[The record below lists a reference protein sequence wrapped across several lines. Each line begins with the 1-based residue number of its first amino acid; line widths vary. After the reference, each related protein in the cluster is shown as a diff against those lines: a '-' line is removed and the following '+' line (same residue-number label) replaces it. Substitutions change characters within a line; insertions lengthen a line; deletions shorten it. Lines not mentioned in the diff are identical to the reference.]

1 MAKQDD
7 TPLMQQW
14 RDAKSRHPDALIFFR
29 VGDFYE
35 MFNEDAIEGAKL
47 LGLTLTSRN
56 NGGAS
61 AVPLAGVPAR
71 ARDEYLERLVRL
83 GRRVA
88 VCEQVEDPATAK
100 GLVRRE
106 VVETVT
112 PGAVLTDGLLA
123 ARRNNWLVAVTRTDA
138 GAWCVA
144 AADVSTGEVH
154 LSAVA
159 GADLESELG
168 ALEPSELL
176 LPKSLEGTTIVG
188 ADNAIRTYRPD
199 WIFDAGAGE
208 EESRRAWGVHSVAG
222 FGFEEGDTALL
233 GVLGGILTY
242 LGEVQPTA
250 RASLRV
256 PSIRRRDG
264 AMVLDEMTRR
274 NLELVDTLRP
284 DRREDAPATLLDV
297 IDETMTPMGS
307 RLLRRWLLRPL
318 VDVAAIWARQT
329 AVAELNED
337 APRRRTLRT
346 VLRDVRDLERLGA
359 KLAAGRIGPRDLAAL
374 GRSIALL
381 PDVGK
386 AGSGLHADRI
396 AEIMTSLDMLDDVRE
411 RIASALTDEPPPVL
425 GEGGVIREGYDD
437 ELDELRSTRDGAQDA
452 IARFQTGERQ
462 RTGITSLKVGY
473 NKVFGYYIEV
483 TRPNLDRVPSDYE
496 RRQTISNAERFVTP
510 DLKEWESRILN
521 AEERIGALETRLFAE
536 LRAALAAAVP
546 RIQASADAVA
556 ELDVLS
562 GMAQT
567 AERRGY
573 ARPEVHSGYRL
584 EITGG
589 RHPVVETMMPR
600 EMFIPNDV
608 VLDEEGRIVI
618 LTGPNMAGK
627 STLLRQVGL
636 IQLLAQMGSFVPAVA
651 ARIPLCDRIFT
662 RVGASDNLVRG
673 QSTFMVEMQ
682 ETAAIL
688 NGASSRSLVLL
699 DEIGRGTATYDGVSI
714 AWAVTE
720 HLHERIGVK
729 TIFATHYHELT
740 QLADLLP
747 ALVNRNVAV
756 REAGNEIVF
765 LHQLRPGGADR
776 SYGIEVGRLAGLPDE
791 VVGRAREILRELEG
805 AHSGGGAGLGR
816 SGARRP
822 ASTSPPDQLS
832 LFRPADHPALVALRE
847 LHPDTLT
854 PLEALNLLSQ
864 LHAIA
869 TGRSVSDV

>member
-1 MAKQDD
+1 
-7 TPLMQQW
+7 
-14 RDAKSRHPDALIFFR
+14 
-29 VGDFYE
+29 
-35 MFNEDAIEGAKL
+35 
-47 LGLTLTSRN
+47 
-56 NGGAS
+56 
-61 AVPLAGVPAR
+61 
-71 ARDEYLERLVRL
+71 
-83 GRRVA
+83 
-88 VCEQVEDPATAK
+88 
-100 GLVRRE
+100 
-106 VVETVT
+106 
-112 PGAVLTDGLLA
+112 
-123 ARRNNWLVAVTRTDA
+123 
-138 GAWCVA
+138 
-144 AADVSTGEVH
+144 
-154 LSAVA
+154 
-159 GADLESELG
+159 
-168 ALEPSELL
+168 
-176 LPKSLEGTTIVG
+176 
-188 ADNAIRTYRPD
+188 
-199 WIFDAGAGE
+199 
-208 EESRRAWGVHSVAG
+208 
-222 FGFEEGDTALL
+222 
-233 GVLGGILTY
+233 
-242 LGEVQPTA
+242 
-250 RASLRV
+250 
-256 PSIRRRDG
+256 
-264 AMVLDEMTRR
+264 
-274 NLELVDTLRP
+274 
-284 DRREDAPATLLDV
+284 
-297 IDETMTPMGS
+297 
-307 RLLRRWLLRPL
+307 
-318 VDVAAIWARQT
+318 
-329 AVAELNED
+329 
-337 APRRRTLRT
+337 
-346 VLRDVRDLERLGA
+346 
-359 KLAAGRIGPRDLAAL
+359 
-374 GRSIALL
+374 
-381 PDVGK
+381 
-386 AGSGLHADRI
+386 
-396 AEIMTSLDMLDDVRE
+396 
-411 RIASALTDEPPPVL
+411 
-425 GEGGVIREGYDD
+425 
-437 ELDELRSTRDGAQDA
+437 
-452 IARFQTGERQ
+452 
-462 RTGITSLKVGY
+462 
-473 NKVFGYYIEV
+473 
-483 TRPNLDRVPSDYE
+483 
-496 RRQTISNAERFVTP
+496 
-510 DLKEWESRILN
+510 
-521 AEERIGALETRLFAE
+521 
-536 LRAALAAAVP
+536 
-546 RIQASADAVA
+546 
-556 ELDVLS
+556 
-562 GMAQT
+562 MAQT

-589 RHPVVETMMPR
+589 RHPVVETMLPR

-682 ETAAIL
+682 ETAALL